1 MSSIVLQ
8 QFVSGIA
15 CSQVRTGNQVTSFHL
30 PTEDGES
37 IHAWHVLP
45 LPAYRQHQ
53 EALEIQPTGHCGD
66 VTTSESLRILKNDP
80 TAKLIL
86 YRKCGGVV
94 QALYLWM
101 KPLLTL

>member
-1 MSSIVLQ
+1 M
-8 QFVSGIA
+8 
-15 CSQVRTGNQVTSFHL
+15 TGNQVTSFHL

-53 EALEIQPTGHCGD
+53 EVLEMQPTGHCGD

-80 TAKLIL
+80 SAKLIV
-86 YRKCGGVV
+86 YRMCQMPV
-94 QALYLWM
+94 
-101 KPLLTL
+101 

>member
-1 MSSIVLQ
+1 VPALLQ
-8 QFVSGIA
+8 LYEVYLVYS
-15 CSQVRTGNQVTSFHL
+15 CSQLTGNQVTSFHI

-53 EALEIQPTGHCGD
+53 EALERQPTGHCGD

-80 TAKLIL
+80 SAKLIV
-86 YRKCGGVV
+86 YRMSP
-94 QALYLWM
+94 ALCLNPVTICYSVC
-101 KPLLTL
+101 